1 MTKVRF
7 ILCSNYDF
15 FSSVSISLLP
25 AEVLGHL
32 PGGELGLTDVAKVPR
47 QVDRLPLHQAGQ
59 QGHIA
64 GLSSPGWQSQPQ
76 SVELVSKLLS
86 AILRF
91 CPEKKVAAA
100 YLFSIYLRSTPPRR
114 EALRHSG
121 GKRRLCTS
129 PMVTLYFDVEERRES
144 LPGTEQKTSEEE
156 TVAGP
161 TRRPPPL
168 GLQSSPRRPQTT
180 CGSPPHYPPYPALS

>member
-1 MTKVRF
+1 M
-7 ILCSNYDF
+7 
-15 FSSVSISLLP
+15 LP

-91 CPEKKVAAA
+91 CPEKKVAPA
-100 YLFSIYLRSTPPRR
+100 YLYSTYLPAKYSAKKRSIK
-114 EALRHSG
+114 ALRR
-121 GKRRLCTS
+121 KEA
-129 PMVTLYFDVEERRES
+129 PLYFSDGDLV
-144 LPGTEQKTSEEE
+144 L
-156 TVAGP
+156 
-161 TRRPPPL
+161 
-168 GLQSSPRRPQTT
+168 
-180 CGSPPHYPPYPALS
+180 